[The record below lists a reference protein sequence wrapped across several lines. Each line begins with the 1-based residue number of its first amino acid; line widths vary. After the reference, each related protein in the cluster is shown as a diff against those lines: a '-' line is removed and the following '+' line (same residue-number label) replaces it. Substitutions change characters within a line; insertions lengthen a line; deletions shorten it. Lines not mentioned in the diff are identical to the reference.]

1 MVLDALQPLT
11 DQSSLQ
17 ERVYSELRRAL
28 LDDEVASGQRVY
40 EADIAQRMGVSRV
53 PVREAVRR
61 LQQDGLLEVRARGG
75 VYVASISPEEV
86 DDVYRLRGAVEG
98 VAAAMAAERASDQEL
113 AAIGA
118 LIDQLSDGK
127 HRGRGRSLSTAGHS
141 TAVRLADEF
150 HRSIYA
156 ASHCDRVHLLL
167 EPLYAQL
174 MRFRKQTLSL
184 PHRAKEAEE
193 GHRQVYEALLSRN
206 AAEAERVMR
215 AHIESAR
222 VVLLDHLATT
232 QER

>member
-1 MVLDALQPLT
+1 MVLDALQPLA

-28 LDDEVASGQRVY
+28 LDDQVASGERVY

-75 VYVASISPEEV
+75 VYVASISTEEV

-98 VAAAMAAERASDQEL
+98 VAAAMAAERASDAEL

-118 LIDQLSDGK
+118 VIDQLPDGK
-127 HRGRGRSLSTAGHS
+127 QRRRLSTADHS

-150 HRSIYA
+150 HRSVYA

-184 PHRAKEAEE
+184 PHRAKEADE
-193 GHRQVYEALLSRN
+193 GHRQVYEALLTRDP
-206 AAEAERVMR
+206 AEAERVMR

-222 VVLLDHLATT
+222 VVLLYHLASQDT
-232 QER
+232 

>member
-1 MVLDALQPLT
+1 MVLDALQPLA

-17 ERVYSELRRAL
+17 ERVYNELRRAL
-28 LDDEVASGQRVY
+28 LDDQISAGERVY

-75 VYVASISPEEV
+75 VYVASISAEEV

-98 VAAAMAAERASDQEL
+98 VAAAMAAERASDAEL

-127 HRGRGRSLSTAGHS
+127 RRRTLSTTDHS

-184 PHRAKEAEE
+184 PHRAREAEE
-193 GHRQVYEALLSRN
+193 GHRQVYDAVLTRN
-206 AAEAERVMR
+206 PAEAERVMR

-222 VVLLDHLATT
+222 IVLLDHLAS
-232 QER
+232 QDS

>member
-1 MVLDALQPLT
+1 MVLDALQPLA

-28 LDDEVASGQRVY
+28 LDDQIASGERVY

-75 VYVASISPEEV
+75 VYVASISTEEV

-98 VAAAMAAERASDQEL
+98 VAAAMAAERASDAEL
-113 AAIGA
+113 AAIGE

-127 HRGRGRSLSTAGHS
+127 RRRRTLSTADHS

-193 GHRQVYEALLSRN
+193 GHRQVYEALLTRN
-206 AAEAERVMR
+206 PAEAERVMR

-222 VVLLDHLATT
+222 IVLLDHLAS
-232 QER
+232 QDS